1 MMRRIGLNNFKC
13 FERLDLPC
21 APLNLL
27 CGLNGMGKSSV
38 IQALLVLRQSFASG
52 ELQAG
57 RLVLGGELVDLGAG
71 SDVLFE
77 DAEGDVI
84 RFVLK
89 SEQEKKPREPG
100 VCPVTGRSTQR
111 IFAPGA
117 DATAKSI
124 LNRLLSGEMK
134 EGDLS
139 NERMAQD
146 YPELDVAAFR
156 RALSRARDLGVSH
169 VQKPSEY
176 FGLMGG
182 SYRFGQPG
190 VDRSGTSEY
199 FGLVDVSWT
208 GTFRYSR
215 AGDQLTAVESAATEK
230 NPPAAWRAPP
240 FVGVLHYVQ
249 AERVGPRK
257 FYPLSEMAAR
267 RGELGA
273 HGELAWN
280 YLNDPQNDQLS
291 ADDPRRADAPGHR
304 LVDVVDHWL
313 QDVSPGAHLQLEA
326 VLAAD
331 SVLAGFAFDR
341 PGDTQSRR
349 HRATNVGFGL
359 SYVLPVVLALL
370 APPGALCL
378 IENPEAHLHPRG
390 QTKLAELAVR
400 AATAGVQVFVET
412 HSDHFVDG
420 VRIAVRDGLVP
431 ADDAAIHYFERQE
444 GRAVVSSPSVDAD
457 GRLSHWPAGFFDQ
470 HDENLAKLLAPRG

>member
-1 MMRRIGLNNFKC
+1 MLRRIGLKNFKC
-13 FERLDLPC
+13 FAALDLPC

-38 IQALLVLRQSFASG
+38 IQALLVLRQSFESG

-57 RLVLGGELVDLGAG
+57 HLVLGGERIDLGAG

-77 DAEGDVI
+77 DAEEEVI
-84 RFVLK
+84 EFFLD
-89 SEQEKKPREPG
+89 SEQERKPGKVRVP
-100 VCPVTGRSTQR
+100 
-111 IFAPGA
+111 
-117 DATAKSI
+117 
-124 LNRLLSGEMK
+124 
-134 EGDLS
+134 
-139 NERMAQD
+139 
-146 YPELDVAAFR
+146 
-156 RALSRARDLGVSH
+156 
-169 VQKPSEY
+169 
-176 FGLMGG
+176 
-182 SYRFGQPG
+182 
-190 VDRSGTSEY
+190 
-199 FGLVDVSWT
+199 WT

-215 AGDQLTAVESAATEK
+215 AGDQLTAVESEEAAK
-230 NPPAAWRAPP
+230 NLLAGWRTPP
-240 FVGVLHYVQ
+240 FGGLLHYIQ

-257 FYPLSEMAAR
+257 SYPLSEVAAR

-273 HGELAWN
+273 RGEYAWN
-280 YLNDPQNDQLS
+280 YLNDHRDDPLPVE
-291 ADDPRRADAPGHR
+291 DPRRADAPGHR

-326 VLAAD
+326 VPAAD
-331 SVLAGFAFDR
+331 AVLSGFAFDR
-341 PGDTQSRR
+341 PGDVQSRR

-400 AATAGVQVFVET
+400 AAQAGVQVFVET

-420 VRIAVRDGLVP
+420 VRIAARDGLIAP
-431 ADDAAIHYFERQE
+431 ADAAIHYFERRD
-444 GRAVVSSPSVDAD
+444 GRAAVESPAIDAD

-470 HDENLAKLLAPRG
+470 HDENLAKLLAPRA